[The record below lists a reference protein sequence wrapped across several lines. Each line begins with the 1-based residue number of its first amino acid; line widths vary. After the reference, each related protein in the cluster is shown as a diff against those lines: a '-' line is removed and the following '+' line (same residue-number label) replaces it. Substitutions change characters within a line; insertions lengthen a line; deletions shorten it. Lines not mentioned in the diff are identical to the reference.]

1 MVTKKMKQSEIAK
14 RLEAILSENE
24 TYASYTDEHIL
35 PVPQITTDALADQVR
50 MIAESMV
57 GLKELMMVYSC
68 AIKEMRTKFDVLNTE
83 FSIRYRRNPIYCI
96 SSRLK
101 RTASIVQKMERLG
114 LPLTLDS
121 VEKHLH
127 DVAGVRVICS
137 YRDDIYRIADALLRQ
152 NDVELI
158 ERKDYI
164 LNPKPNG
171 YRSLHLIVS
180 IPVFFANAAHNVKVE
195 VQIRTIA
202 MDYWA
207 SLEHQLKY
215 KQQVPDEDRIAKEL
229 YECAE
234 TLAATDAKMLS
245 IRRELELCEESP
257 DSDTIL
263 LEKLQRIDV
272 TV

>member
-1 MVTKKMKQSEIAK
+1 MKQAEIAR
-14 RLEAILSENE
+14 RLEAILNENE
-24 TYASYTDEHIL
+24 TYASYTDGHTL
-35 PVPQITTDALADQVR
+35 PALPIATDALADQVR
-50 MIAESMV
+50 MFAEHMV
-57 GLKELMMVYSC
+57 GLKELMMMYSC

-83 FSIRYRRNPIYCI
+83 FNIRYRRNPIYCI

-101 RTASIVQKMERLG
+101 RTASIVEKMERLG
-114 LPLTLDS
+114 LPLTLAS
-121 VEKHLH
+121 VEENLH

-152 NDVELI
+152 SDVELI

-180 IPVFFANAAHNVKVE
+180 IPVFFANTAHDVKVE

-202 MDYWA
+202 MDCWA

-245 IRRELELCEESP
+245 IRRELELCEEAP
-257 DSDTIL
+257 DSDAIL
-263 LEKLQRIDV
+263 LEKLQRLDV

>member
-1 MVTKKMKQSEIAK
+1 MKQAEIAHK
-14 RLEAILSENE
+14 IEEILSDAEN
-24 TYASYTDEHIL
+24 YASYTDGHTL
-35 PVPQITTDALADQVR
+35 PALSIPTDALAGQVR
-50 MIAESMV
+50 MFAEHMV
-57 GLKELMMVYSC
+57 GLKELMMMYSC
-68 AIKEMRTKFDVLNTE
+68 AIKEIRTKFDVLNTE
-83 FSIRYRRNPIYCI
+83 FNIRYRRNPIYCI

-101 RTASIVQKMERLG
+101 RTASIIQKMERLG
-114 LPLTLDS
+114 LPMTLSS
-121 VEKHLH
+121 VEENLH

-158 ERKDYI
+158 QRKDYI

-180 IPVFFANAAHNVKVE
+180 VPVFFANASHNVKVE

-202 MDYWA
+202 MDCWA

-229 YECAE
+229 AECAE
-234 TLAATDAKMLS
+234 TLAETDAKMLA
-245 IRRELELCEESP
+245 IRRELELCEEVP

-263 LEKLQRIDV
+263 LEKLQRLDV

>member
-1 MVTKKMKQSEIAK
+1 MKQSEIAK

-114 LPLTLDS
+114 LPLTLES

-171 YRSLHLIVS
+171 YRSLHLIVAV
-180 IPVFFANAAHNVKVE
+180 PVFFADQKREIKVE

-202 MDYWA
+202 MDFWA

-215 KQQVPDEDRIAKEL
+215 KQAIPNEAAIIADLKA
-229 YECAE
+229 CADVIS
-234 TLAATDAKMLS
+234 ATDEKMLG
-245 IRRELELCEESP
+245 IRQEIEVIGDKPTEE
-257 DSDTIL
+257 DIL
-263 LEKLQRIDV
+263 LEKLSRLD
-272 TV
+272 